1 MLATLFLLK
10 SGEAYVGFL
19 LCNDMYSGKY
29 LNSKHG
35 SIGHTTSYSINV
47 KRGSASIADGGEYIP
62 GETLSISLSSNPS
75 QYAIEMTGG
84 ATFESGG
91 KCQNKRKDNGGG
103 SVTMPSVGSGAVTI
117 KAVAGTGQ
125 YSTVNMLP
133 SITLTEQ
140 QSPSPTPQPSAA
152 PTPQPSAAPTPQP
165 SAAPTTAPSGPSYAP
180 SAQPTSPTPN
190 PTLRPTPTPTTSQPT
205 STPTNSTLLTSAN
218 DVQVI
223 SFGFIAGAIA
233 IILVLPMGVFYYTNR
248 SKTAAKVAVAS

>member
-1 MLATLFLLK
+1 
-10 SGEAYVGFL
+10 
-19 LCNDMYSGKY
+19 
-29 LNSKHG
+29 
-35 SIGHTTSYSINV
+35 
-47 KRGSASIADGGEYIP
+47 
-62 GETLSISLSSNPS
+62 
-75 QYAIEMTGG
+75 MTGG

-152 PTPQPSAAPTPQP
+152 PTT
-165 SAAPTTAPSGPSYAP
+165 AAPTTAPSGPSYAP